1 MLACIT
7 KLVFQ
12 SSGHL
17 QDYTKPNSMKF
28 RSSCLQMFFKIDV
41 LQNFTLFTRK
51 HLCWSLFLI
60 KLQTFNT
67 YFERAPLVTLWCS
80 GYTNA
85 QFNSLKS
92 ELRFCAGSNP
102 ARGLSEI
109 RDGED
114 LWQWS
119 RLEIRL
125 RLSSVI
131 IIITSNT
138 AIFKWN
144 LKVLYWCFSFFWLKC
159 VLHKTWVQII
169 KGFADCNI

>member
-67 YFERAPLVTLWCS
+67 YFERAALVTLWCS

-85 QFNSLKS
+85 QLNSLKS

-131 IIITSNT
+131 IIIIN
-138 AIFKWN
+138 
-144 LKVLYWCFSFFWLKC
+144 
-159 VLHKTWVQII
+159 I
-169 KGFADCNI
+169 KYGNF